1 MNRGRKPSLFFRTDV
16 FDHVRNHGFF
26 PKQNPNI
33 LRLQSSTLK
42 KCLFRVFRYEKLSCP
57 ARHQGVSKKN
67 APFHRVGGWYSS
79 YSSYTWCTP
88 ISRRC
93 SGRKVD
99 PVGTK
104 KCGSKKYPK
113 NKKGDMFIFICT
125 IHKVWAES
133 SLARKNFPPGC
144 E

>member
-57 ARHQGVSKKN
+57 ARHQGVSKKKTPHSIGWGDDI
-67 APFHRVGGWYSS
+67 AHIAHIPGVPQFHGDVRVGKWTQLGQKNVDLKNIPKTKRVICLYS
-79 YSSYTWCTP
+79 YVPFT
-88 ISRRC
+88 RF
-93 SGRKVD
+93 GLK
-99 PVGTK
+99 
-104 KCGSKKYPK
+104 
-113 NKKGDMFIFICT
+113 
-125 IHKVWAES
+125 
-133 SLARKNFPPGC
+133 AR
-144 E
+144 